1 MSHDVST
8 ANPYRKVS
16 IRAWSDAKVN
26 RLSPLPPSGQSLFLM
41 LLVGPQTTNIPGVQ
55 PVGRMAFAEMLGW
68 ELEDFNKAFAE
79 AYREG
84 LAVADW
90 KARLIYVPKAIRHN
104 LPQSPNVVK
113 SWAFTWSLV
122 PDCELKITIWKSLRE
137 ELSRLGPAF
146 VKAFDHACQI
156 NADHFGNNAELKPTG
171 KPTDNQEQEQD
182 QDNTLPLTRE
192 DDFKIPLTPEHDL
205 IRFVDDDD
213 LLTDQAAESGN
224 PMSDNSGLHHVA
236 NSHTQAAHSC
246 TGEHLQFDSQFLL
259 MARTTGLE
267 SHYTDENLQDIFN
280 LFRCYKTN
288 AHTLKSHADWLGLWR
303 TWCQREKT
311 RYAKSRQQP
320 QSPASGQHSQPGGH
334 SESNTQRALRIAQQ
348 SAEKLAGSE
357 GS

>member
-1 MSHDVST
+1 MGMDFQHFEWNKPENPNQRKSAKKIALSIPDSCSWKPLFMQYWANFLDISPEEIGT
-8 ANPYRKVS
+8 LSKPLANPC
-16 IRAWSDAKVN
+16 
-26 RLSPLPPSGQSLFLM
+26 L
-41 LLVGPQTTNIPGVQ
+41 TN
-55 PVGRMAFAEMLGW
+55 
-68 ELEDFNKAFAE
+68 
-79 AYREG
+79 
-84 LAVADW
+84 
-90 KARLIYVPKAIRHN
+90 
-104 LPQSPNVVK
+104 S
-113 SWAFTWSLV
+113 S
-122 PDCELKITIWKSLRE
+122 
-137 ELSRLGPAF
+137 
-146 VKAFDHACQI
+146 
-156 NADHFGNNAELKPTG
+156 NN
-171 KPTDNQEQEQD
+171 NSNS
-182 QDNTLPLTRE
+182 NTLPLTRE
-192 DDFKIPLTPEHDL
+192 DDFKIPLTPERNP

-213 LLTDQAAESGN
+213 VLTDQADNSGN
-224 PMSDNSGLHHVA
+224 PMSDNSGPYHVA

-311 RYAKSRQQP
+311 RYAKSKQQQ
-320 QSPASGQHSQPGGH
+320 QSATGSQYSQSGGR